1 MMESHASILG
11 FEVSWCEEHDGQW
24 TETASFPDITSDITM
39 ECSYQPRVTPTRAA
53 GPKMITVTVK
63 DVIDALAS
71 RSSARPLWLS
81 DFNDDPISI
90 TEDMHQV
97 LVAYR
102 SMRRAA

>member
-11 FEVSWCEEHDGQW
+11 FEVSWCEEHEGQW
-24 TETASFPDITSDITM
+24 TETSSFSDITM
-39 ECSYQPRVTPTRAA
+39 ECSYRPSLNPTHTARPNMVTVR
-53 GPKMITVTVK
+53 VK
-63 DVIDALAS
+63 DVIDALAA

-81 DFNDDPISI
+81 DFSDDPIAI